1 MGWKNSFGQLIG
13 IVLGVT
19 VGVFAVNIALGGN
32 RRQENPE
39 NYQRFAENKKIGVID
54 QAVANISNNHSSQIV

>member
-19 VGVFAVNIALGGN
+19 IGVFAVNIALGGN
-32 RRQENPE
+32 RRQPNPE
-39 NYQRFAENKKIGVID
+39 NYQRFAENKKVGVID

>member
-19 VGVFAVNIALGGN
+19 IGVFAVNIALGGN
-32 RRQENPE
+32 RRQSNPE